1 MSHEYPDSGWEY
13 EVDTVQRGGVTK
25 RTKVRRHGRVHRP
38 DVSDEADESE
48 KRERKERGFDRDGIP
63 TGI

>member
-1 MSHEYPDSGWEY
+1 MSDEYNDADWEY

-25 RTKVRRHGRVHRP
+25 RTKARRHGKVHYP

-48 KRERKERGFDRDGIP
+48 KRERKDRGFDRDGIP